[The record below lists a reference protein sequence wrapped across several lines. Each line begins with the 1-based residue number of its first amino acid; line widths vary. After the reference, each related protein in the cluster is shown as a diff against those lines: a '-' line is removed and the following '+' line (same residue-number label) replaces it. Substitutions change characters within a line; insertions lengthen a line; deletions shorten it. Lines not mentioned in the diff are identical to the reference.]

1 MHITMSARNSF
12 DVHFH
17 NKFDLPRSPTVFWK
31 RKPRIF
37 EAGMVKSGMQDH
49 LYGHRDVM
57 IAGMQH
63 GTQVH
68 HYLHAGK

>member
-1 MHITMSARNSF
+1 MQSNGF
-12 DVHFH
+12 F
-17 NKFDLPRSPTVFWK
+17 LK

-37 EAGMVKSGMQDH
+37 EAGMVKSGMQEH

-68 HYLHAGK
+68 YYLHAGE